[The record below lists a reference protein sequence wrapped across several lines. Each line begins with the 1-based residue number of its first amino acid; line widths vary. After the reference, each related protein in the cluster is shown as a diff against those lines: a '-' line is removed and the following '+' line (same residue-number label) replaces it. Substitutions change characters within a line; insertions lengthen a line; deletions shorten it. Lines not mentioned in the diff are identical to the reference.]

1 MNTEA
6 KITETKKRNVVRFIW
21 ILPVFVMLATSIMKL
36 IKAPPLV
43 ANFEKLNAVEWML
56 PFGIIQ
62 LVSTVLFLVPK
73 TRRIGFFLLCSY
85 LGGII
90 ATRALH
96 DVNHIGIAL
105 LSLLWVGMYFE
116 DKELFGRSN

>member
-1 MNTEA
+1 MNNKTV
-6 KITETKKRNVVRFIW
+6 KKRSIARLIW
-21 ILPVFVMLATSIMKL
+21 VIPVLIMLITSIMKL

-43 ANFEKLNAVEWML
+43 ANFEKLNGVEWMF
-56 PFGIIQ
+56 PFGLIQ
-62 LVSTVLFLVPK
+62 FISVILFLVPK

-96 DVNHIGIAL
+96 DVNHIGIVL
-105 LSLLWVGMYFE
+105 TVLLWIGMYFE
-116 DKELFGRSN
+116 DSELFRLNTTRF

>member
-1 MNTEA
+1 MMEANNTEH
-6 KITETKKRNVVRFIW
+6 KRSLLRFLWVIP
-21 ILPVFVMLATSIMKL
+21 ILVMLVTSIMKL
-36 IKAPPLV
+36 IKAAPLV
-43 ANFEKLNAVEWML
+43 ANFQKLNAVEWML

-62 LVSTVLFLVPK
+62 FTMVVLFLVPK

-105 LSLLWVGMYFE
+105 IVVLWIGMFFE
-116 DKELFGRSN
+116 DKALFSYGN